1 MYKRQLKTRETLNQ
15 ILADHCGQ
23 TLQKI
28 EGDTD
33 AVLAAKADK
42 VAEWNKILAA

>member
-1 MYKRQLKTRETLNQ
+1 MHEMS
-15 ILADHCGQ
+15 LA
-23 TLQKI
+23 
-28 EGDTD
+28 EGVLAGRAD